1 MAESRSIFQFKEF
14 QLAHGAPGLKIGTE
28 ACIFGA
34 YLARWANGNML
45 EIGTGC
51 GILPAMVAQF
61 HPNKVIDTLEIESEV
76 ANLAKTNFKQLP
88 FSHQINIFEID
99 CKNFKAKHSYDF
111 IFSNPPFFVNH
122 LANSSKTKQT
132 AMHSEALSP
141 KDLAD
146 LLPTFTH
153 ENSEIALIYPPDIM
167 KEMKNWLGIAGFGVK
182 QQIDIIPVEGGK
194 VLRQI
199 VLFSKQQKSE
209 GFFSLLVKNKDQTY
223 TKAFQE
229 LLRPYYLI
237 FP

>member
-1 MAESRSIFQFKEF
+1 MAESRSIFQFKGF

-34 YLARWANGNML
+34 YLAQWAFGIVL

-51 GILPAMVAQF
+51 GLLPAMIAQF
-61 HPNKVIDTLEIESEV
+61 HPNLAIDALEIEPEV
-76 ANLAKTNFKQLP
+76 ANLAQTNLQQLP
-88 FSHQINIFEID
+88 FPHQIRIFEID
-99 CKNFKAKHSYDF
+99 CKKFKAKAAYDF
-111 IFSNPPFFVNH
+111 LFSNPPFFVNH
-122 LANSSKTKQT
+122 LSNSSKTKQT
-132 AMHSEALSP
+132 AMHSDALSP
-141 KDLAD
+141 KELAN
-146 LLPTFTH
+146 LLPSLTH
-153 ENSEIALIYPPDIM
+153 ENSEIALIYPPNIM
-167 KEMKNWLGIAGFGVK
+167 QDMKKWLALHGFGVK
-182 QQIDIIPVEGGK
+182 QQIDIVPVVGGK

-209 GFFSLLVKNKDQTY
+209 CFFSLLIKNKDQTY